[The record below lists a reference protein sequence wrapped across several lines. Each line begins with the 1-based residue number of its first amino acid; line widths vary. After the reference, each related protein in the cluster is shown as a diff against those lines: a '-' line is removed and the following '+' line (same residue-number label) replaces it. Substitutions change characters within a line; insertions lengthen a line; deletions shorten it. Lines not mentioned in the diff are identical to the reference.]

1 MAYFENVS
9 LIESIDTNSI
19 KQSVSQA
26 ATKSKNWII
35 NKISQFRKLYKEYLK
50 RLNKEKSEDKITVFE
65 NIMRVI
71 LNAIDRLAAIVEE
84 KFGTKIDTSVPSS
97 PSTNDNSNKSDNT
110 TTSNTT
116 SSTTKANMPD
126 SVRDMI
132 KNKRSTHDAAKR
144 VLDDLDNGNDE
155 EYNKIQDEIFE
166 LKNAKAHG
174 RKIDE
179 KRLKELIDF
188 KNEYS
193 RQFRLKR
200 TGNFNSYRF
209 NKHINIGNAKVRDI
223 FIQGPSD
230 VKRAINRKQKTGT
243 YKGTKRRFQFDD
255 EDDDSEQGDNS
266 KKNTNNDE
274 STVNGKSTF
283 PGGFNLKQ
291 AVKDARLLK
300 NDPEAFYDK
309 KRIKTINKRA
319 QAYHKGYYNALIKN
333 LNDKNSS
340 FYNTDPEMVK
350 IIKGNNTNKISK
362 QQMIDNINHGK
373 KVEYYGG
380 LDEKDPLIRLL
391 YKDYDGESDQ
401 YNIPKQ
407 IPFRIKRRY
416 NSSSRIR

>member
-1 MAYFENVS
+1 
-9 LIESIDTNSI
+9 
-19 KQSVSQA
+19 
-26 ATKSKNWII
+26 
-35 NKISQFRKLYKEYLK
+35 
-50 RLNKEKSEDKITVFE
+50 
-65 NIMRVI
+65 
-71 LNAIDRLAAIVEE
+71 LAAIVEE
-84 KFGTKIDTSVPSS
+84 KFGTKVDTSVPSS
-97 PSTNDNSNKSDNT
+97 PSTNNNPNKSGNT
-110 TTSNTT
+110 TNTT
-116 SSTTKANMPD
+116 SSTTKTNMPN

-132 KNKRSTHDAAKR
+132 KNKRNTHNAAKK
-144 VLDDLDNGNDE
+144 VLDDFDNGNDE

-174 RKIDE
+174 QKIDE
-179 KRLKELIDF
+179 KRLKALIDF

-209 NKHINIGNAKVRDI
+209 NKHINIGDAKVRDI

-230 VKRAINRKQKTGT
+230 VKRAIRQKQKTGT

-255 EDDDSEQGDNS
+255 DDDDFDHGDNS
-266 KKNTNNDE
+266 KKNTNNHG

-300 NDPEAFYDK
+300 NDPESFYDTKRVK
-309 KRIKTINKRA
+309 KINKRA

-350 IIKGNNTNKISK
+350 IIKDNTNAKWTK
-362 QQMIDNINHGK
+362 QQMLDAINHGK
-373 KVEYYGG
+373 KAEYYGG

-391 YKDYDGESDQ
+391 YKDYDGQSDQ

-407 IPFRIKRRY
+407 ISFRIKRRY
-416 NSSSRIR
+416 NSSSRIK